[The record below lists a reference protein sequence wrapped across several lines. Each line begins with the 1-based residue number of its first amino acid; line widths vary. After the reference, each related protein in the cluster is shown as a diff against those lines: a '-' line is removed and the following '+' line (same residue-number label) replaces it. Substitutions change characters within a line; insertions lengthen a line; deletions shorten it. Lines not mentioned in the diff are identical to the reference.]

1 MLGPGVAYL
10 RWLRNR
16 GVTMRR
22 VLEAAR
28 ADDGAMSFAACR
40 DAEPIAS
47 RDAANSN
54 VRRRV
59 TFFFTR
65 GHHKS
70 DAPVQFVPV
79 FEPAGLPPGPPARRP
94 GRPGSLV
101 GHGGRRWRGAP
112 FEFSSRRAERRRACF
127 FLAEERTARRS
138 RRGGAWQTLT
148 GPDNGR
154 RPWWRC
160 RRARLNRTESN
171 PASHENSPTDGHVR
185 LRCVRGAL

>member
-79 FEPAGLPPGPPARRP
+79 SEPAGLPAGPAGRGPWWATAAADGAVHRSSSAAAEPSDVGRVFFWRKSGLRGARDAAVP
-94 GRPGSLV
+94 GR
-101 GHGGRRWRGAP
+101 H
-112 FEFSSRRAERRRACF
+112 
-127 FLAEERTARRS
+127 
-138 RRGGAWQTLT
+138 
-148 GPDNGR
+148 
-154 RPWWRC
+154 
-160 RRARLNRTESN
+160 
-171 PASHENSPTDGHVR
+171 
-185 LRCVRGAL
+185 